1 MTDQTMQDGAEPQ
14 EDTFAQEAR
23 EMGWVEKEEW
33 EGPEEKWVDAK
44 TFVERGEHIM
54 PILRANNKRLKQD
67 LLTRDKEIDTL
78 KQSVDAANKAIKA
91 LQKHYTEATER
102 AVEQARKDLREQLKQ
117 AREVGDVDAEE
128 EIREKLTD
136 LKEAKA
142 DAVQDQEPPKQDQPQ
157 YSPDFIAWKD
167 ENPWFGRDTPE
178 DRKRTKALVRIAE
191 DLREEGDR
199 SEGRTFMEKCM
210 KVLEKQ
216 EGGTQQ
222 RAVSKAEGGGPGA
235 RTRATG
241 RAFDNLP
248 KEAKDICHAD
258 NETFVGPGKMFKT
271 VKDWED
277 HYATLYSEE

>member
-1 MTDQTMQDGAEPQ
+1 MSDNQDTQDTGMQPDAFE
-14 EDTFAQEAR
+14 AEAR
-23 EMGWVEKEEW
+23 EMGWVGQEEW

-78 KQSVDAANKAIKA
+78 KASVDAANKAIKA

-128 EIREKLTD
+128 EVRDKLAELREK
-136 LKEAKA
+136 
-142 DAVQDQEPPKQDQPQ
+142 QDEVVEDTPIKKPDEPQ
-157 YSPDFIAWKD
+157 YSPDFIAWKN

-199 SEGRTFMEKCM
+199 TEGRAFMEKCM
-210 KVLEKQ
+210 RTLEKH
-216 EGGTQQ
+216 EGGSSRQ
-222 RAVSKAEGGGPGA
+222 VSKAEGGGPGA
-235 RTRATG
+235 RTRNTG
-241 RAFDNLP
+241 RAFDALP

-258 NETFVGPGKMFKT
+258 NETFVGPGKMFKD
-271 VKDWED
+271 VKSWED